1 MSRSYTIGLLLGLC
15 KRAAEGGEGQVEEI
29 INEMLGGAST
39 ASGRRAGLPRQPKHP
54 EKYVKAPRSL
64 SGRKRRRFVRQR
76 KMPKTLLSA

>member
-15 KRAAEGGEGQVEEI
+15 KRAAEG
-29 INEMLGGAST
+29 NEMLGGAST

-54 EKYVKAPRSL
+54 EKYIKAPRSL